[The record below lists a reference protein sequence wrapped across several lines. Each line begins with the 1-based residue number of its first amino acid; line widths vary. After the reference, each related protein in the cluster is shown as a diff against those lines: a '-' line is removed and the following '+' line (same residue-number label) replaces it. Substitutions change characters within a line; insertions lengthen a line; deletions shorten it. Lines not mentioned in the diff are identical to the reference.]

1 MKIKDML
8 NYGMEIYCRNGKFLD
23 YRWIPVFLLRC
34 LVHKKETDKMY
45 VFFTAN
51 DMRKKALKLHYNL
64 WAQITR
70 QLFYKG
76 SKAAE
81 RLSIILNS
89 WSFIENLFNDQALKQ
104 IYFSTEDRD
113 PKAREKYN
121 GRLVLWKKFYEGNEP
136 LSIEFGLIDGQMK
149 EGCASISLFHGEDF
163 VYHINFWLT
172 TPDKKTGKPD
182 AYIGA
187 HQGSKEGLDTNR
199 DLTKLLSGCRPKN
212 FIFIALQE
220 FLKILNIN
228 KLYAVTNYGF
238 YANNHI
244 RLDRKLKVSYDEF
257 WTECGGKQTDDK
269 RFYELPLDQIRKT
282 YEEIPTK
289 KRAYYRKRYE
299 LLDEMAIQ
307 MKECIEKSRRK

>member
-1 MKIKDML
+1 M
-8 NYGMEIYCRNGKFLD
+8 
-23 YRWIPVFLLRC
+23 
-34 LVHKKETDKMY
+34 
-45 VFFTAN
+45 
-51 DMRKKALKLHYNL
+51 
-64 WAQITR
+64 
-70 QLFYKG
+70 
-76 SKAAE
+76 
-81 RLSIILNS
+81 
-89 WSFIENLFNDQALKQ
+89 
-104 IYFSTEDRD
+104 
-113 PKAREKYN
+113 
-121 GRLVLWKKFYEGNEP
+121 
-136 LSIEFGLIDGQMK
+136 
-149 EGCASISLFHGEDF
+149 
-163 VYHINFWLT
+163 
-172 TPDKKTGKPD
+172 
-182 AYIGA
+182 
-187 HQGSKEGLDTNR
+187 
-199 DLTKLLSGCRPKN
+199 SGCRPKN

-257 WTECGGKQTDDK
+257 WTECGGKPTDDK